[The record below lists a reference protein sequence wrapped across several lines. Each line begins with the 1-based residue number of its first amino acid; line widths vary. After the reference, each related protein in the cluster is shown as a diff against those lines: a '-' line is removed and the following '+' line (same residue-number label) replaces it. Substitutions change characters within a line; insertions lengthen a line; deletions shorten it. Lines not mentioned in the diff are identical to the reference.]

1 MNHQTRQIP
10 RSTPEVQIYQE
21 NLQRRAS
28 IKVAKEQS
36 SIMPSGKTMIMAALG
51 TLVVALLGY
60 LTYRILKKK
69 EGDK

>member
-1 MNHQTRQIP
+1 MNNQERIRP
-10 RSTPEVQIYQE
+10 RCTPEMEIYQN
-21 NLQRRAS
+21 NLQRRQAIS
-28 IKVAKEQS
+28 QAKAQV

-60 LTYRILKKK
+60 LTYKILKKK